1 MAQLESRMD
10 DLEVISLHPFFSR
23 KENGGPEREVRSLH
37 IELLTT
43 LQTPQWPQK
52 PGTGAQTLV
61 WKVGLNPAPPPTC
74 CVTLCN

>member
-1 MAQLESRMD
+1 MD

-61 WKVGLNPAPPPTC
+61 
-74 CVTLCN
+74 